1 MNKILHIENNAE
13 IQAANHEYLT
23 GRGYKYIPGSG
34 VKV

>member
-1 MNKILHIENNAE
+1 MNKILHIGNNAE

-23 GRGYKYIPGSG
+23 SRGYKYIPGSG

>member
-23 GRGYKYIPGSG
+23 GRGCRYIPGSG
-34 VKV
+34 VTV